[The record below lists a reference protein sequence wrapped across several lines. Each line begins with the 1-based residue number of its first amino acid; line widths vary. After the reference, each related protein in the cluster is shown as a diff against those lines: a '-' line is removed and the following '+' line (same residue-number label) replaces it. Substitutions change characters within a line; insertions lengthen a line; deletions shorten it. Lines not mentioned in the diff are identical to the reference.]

1 MCERSRINTDPDVD
15 ISGQIVD
22 SQGVIRDVV
31 SEHKTPRIDVGPIFG
46 TTKKTEQDT
55 EMVGA
60 KTNAWFRQ
68 NGGI

>member
-1 MCERSRINTDPDVD
+1 MCERSRINTDPEGD

-22 SQGVIRDVV
+22 SHKGVRDVA
-31 SEHKTPRIDVGPIFG
+31 SEHKTPRIEVGPLFG
-46 TTKKTEQDT
+46 TTKKTEQAI
-55 EMVGA
+55 EVVGA